1 MATSPRAAWPNR
13 SGTLGANVILI
24 GFSYTGKSAVARAM
38 AHRLGWKALDT
49 DASIVRKTGRHI
61 PDIFSTEGEAEFR
74 KLERAALREACSRSN
89 VVIATGGG
97 IVTDPDNVRL
107 MAQSGVLICLEARP
121 ATIYE
126 RLKEAQRRNP
136 SKKVRPLLAGK
147 DPLDNIERLKAGR
160 QPYYAAADWTV
171 HTDALSVEEAAA
183 EALRGYEAVLRKRGD
198 SAIAAFPGADYVVT
212 TETQSYPG
220 YVGWGILGELGAR
233 MRAVGLSGA
242 AYIIADRA
250 VFAIHGQR
258 AETSL
263 RQARFSVA
271 HYLVE
276 PGEASKSLGSA
287 EAIYGWLAHH
297 RAERGH
303 CIVSLGGGMVG
314 DLAGFVAA
322 TYLRGM
328 PLVHVPTS
336 LLAMVDAS
344 IGGKVAVD
352 LSAGKNLVGAFYQPR
367 LVFADAQV
375 LETLEPRE
383 LTAGWAE
390 VIKHALIL
398 DRELFAFMQ
407 QNRGKLRALDP
418 DLAVEAISRSAA
430 IKARVVNEDEKE
442 TTGRRTLLNY
452 GHTVGHALE
461 AAMGYQGLLHGEA
474 VAIGMMAAARISHRL
489 GLLDAEVEV
498 EQRRILESFGLPVI
512 APRVDPEALRRAMQL
527 DKKVSRKAVRWVLLE
542 AVGRS
547 AVRSDVSPEAVSGA
561 LTAIGVR

>member
-1 MATSPRAAWPNR
+1 M
-13 SGTLGANVILI
+13 
-24 GFSYTGKSAVARAM
+24 GFSYTGKSAVARVM
-38 AHRLGWKALDT
+38 ARRLGWKALDT
-49 DASIVRKTGRHI
+49 DATIVRKTGRPI

-74 KLERAALREACSRSN
+74 KLERATLRDACGGSN

-97 IVTDPDNVRL
+97 IVTDPENMRL
-107 MAQSGVLICLEARP
+107 MAQSGVVICLEARP

-126 RLKEAQRRNP
+126 RLKEAQRKNP
-136 SKKVRPLLAGK
+136 SKKVRPLLAGE
-147 DPLDNIERLKAGR
+147 DTLDNIERLKAGR

-183 EALRGYEAVLRKRGD
+183 EALRGFEAVLRKRGD

-220 YVGWGILGELGAR
+220 YVGWGIMGELGAR
-233 MRAVGLSGA
+233 MRALGLSGA
-242 AYIIADRA
+242 AHVIADRA
-250 VFAIHGQR
+250 VFVLHGRR
-258 AETSL
+258 AEASL
-263 RQARFSVA
+263 RRARFSVA

-276 PGEASKSLGSA
+276 PGEASKSLA
-287 EAIYGWLAHH
+287 TTEEIYGWLANR
-297 RAERGH
+297 RAERGD

-322 TYLRGM
+322 THLRGM

-344 IGGKVAVD
+344 IGGKAAVD
-352 LSAGKNLVGAFYQPR
+352 LAAGKNLVGAFYQPR
-367 LVFADAQV
+367 LVFADAQI

-390 VIKHALIL
+390 VIKYALIL
-398 DRELFAFMQ
+398 DPDLFAFLRK
-407 QNRGKLRALDP
+407 NRERLQALDP

-430 IKARVVNEDEKE
+430 IKARIVSEDERE

-461 AAMGYQGLLHGEA
+461 AAMGYRGLLHGEA
-474 VAIGMMAAARISHRL
+474 VAIGMMAAACVSHRL
-489 GLLDAEVEV
+489 GMLDATRVA
-498 EQRRILESFGLPVI
+498 EQRRMLEAFGLPVA
-512 APRVDPEALRRAMQL
+512 APRVDPQALRRAMQL
-527 DKKVSRKAVRWVLLE
+527 DKKVSRKVVHWVLLE
-542 AVGRS
+542 DIGRT
-547 AVRSDVSPEAVSGA
+547 ALRGDVPPEAVTEA
-561 LTAIGVR
+561 LVAVGVA